1 MNYAYDTS
9 YLEDARRT
17 LGEAFDYAVNT
28 CQIDADVFMDLF
40 ITCGLAKQFGSGSPK
55 YIARMSGPE
64 LGWEI
69 VLRSGQTTDFP
80 SIRIEYD
87 YSPEYWAGWALAYY
101 QWHTGRSFKEI
112 KRYISMKELDKLY
125 STLHEASDGK
135 LIDTLNIIIE
145 QRTSLTHL
153 QSQRRAMGYSQ
164 KLLAAKSGVSLRMIQ
179 QYEQRVKDINK
190 ASAANLSALSQ
201 TLSCR
206 MEDLM
211 EYDFY
216 QTK

>member
-1 MNYAYDTS
+1 MQVRKQQLELDMEQQTGSKLGKEYVKAVYCHPAYLTFMQSTS
-9 YLEDARRT
+9 CEMTGWIKHKLKS
-17 LGEAFDYAVNT
+17 
-28 CQIDADVFMDLF
+28 
-40 ITCGLAKQFGSGSPK
+40 GLLVGISVTSDMQMTP
-55 YIARMSGPE
+55 P
-64 LGWEI
+64 LW
-69 VLRSGQTTDFP
+69 
-80 SIRIEYD
+80 
-87 YSPEYWAGWALAYY
+87 YY